1 MSDTT
6 CLLAELALVEME
18 SSPRGGAVGLGALR
32 LRERR
37 DCGPETLGE
46 AKTSA
51 TAAKEGMD
59 GAADGAVEEGA
70 ATTVVT
76 AATKREAVQ
85 EGVR

>member
-1 MSDTT
+1 
-6 CLLAELALVEME
+6 VEEEAMAKTSATAAKE
-18 SSPRGGAVGLGALR
+18 GMDGAAVEEEAM
-32 LRERR
+32 
-37 DCGPETLGE
+37 

-70 ATTVVT
+70 ATTVMT

>member
-1 MSDTT
+1 MTNRCWCAATT
-6 CLLAELALVEME
+6 VSSSVRLCRALSLAAARAAVEEEAM
-18 SSPRGGAVGLGALR
+18 
-32 LRERR
+32 
-37 DCGPETLGE
+37 

-70 ATTVVT
+70 ATTVMT

>member
-1 MSDTT
+1 MTRCWCAAKT
-6 CLLAELALVEME
+6 V
-18 SSPRGGAVGLGALR
+18 SSSVR
-32 LRERR
+32 LRRALSLAAARAAVE
-37 DCGPETLGE
+37 EE
-46 AKTSA
+46 AMAQTSA

-70 ATTVVT
+70 ATTVMT

>member
-1 MSDTT
+1 MTT
-6 CLLAELALVEME
+6 AWCAAKTV
-18 SSPRGGAVGLGALR
+18 SSSVR
-32 LRERR
+32 LRRALSLAAARAAVE
-37 DCGPETLGE
+37 EE
-46 AKTSA
+46 AMAKTSA

-70 ATTVVT
+70 ATTVMT

>member
-1 MSDTT
+1 MTRCWCAAKT
-6 CLLAELALVEME
+6 V
-18 SSPRGGAVGLGALR
+18 SSSVR
-32 LRERR
+32 LRRALSLAAARAAVE
-37 DCGPETLGE
+37 EE
-46 AKTSA
+46 AMAKTSA

-70 ATTVVT
+70 ATTVMT

>member
-1 MSDTT
+1 MTT
-6 CLLAELALVEME
+6 AWCAAKTV
-18 SSPRGGAVGLGALR
+18 SSSVR
-32 LRERR
+32 LRRALSLAAARAAVE
-37 DCGPETLGE
+37 EE
-46 AKTSA
+46 AMAKTSA

-59 GAADGAVEEGA
+59 GAADGAVKEGA